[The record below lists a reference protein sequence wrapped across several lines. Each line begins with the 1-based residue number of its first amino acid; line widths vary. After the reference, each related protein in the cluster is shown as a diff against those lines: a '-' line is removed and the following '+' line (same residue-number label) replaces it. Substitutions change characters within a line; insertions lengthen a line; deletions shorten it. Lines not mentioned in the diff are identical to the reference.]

1 MNVRELREGDVEALI
16 AELWLPFA
24 EEMAEMD
31 AHNELAGSVREEA
44 RSYRRDLL
52 ADDDTVTFLAEDD
65 ASLVGYAVGAY
76 GESPPV
82 FARGPATNVEELYVR
97 PERRKEGIGSELL
110 DRLKG
115 WARARDCER
124 LTLSVNARNDAALET
139 YRARGFS
146 IRRHKMDREL

>member
-1 MNVRELREGDVEALI
+1 MDIRRLREEDIEPLVAD
-16 AELWLPFA
+16 LWLPFA
-24 EEMAEMD
+24 EEMAELD

-44 RSYRRDLL
+44 RSYRRGLL

-82 FARGPATNVEELYVR
+82 FARGPATNIEELYVR

-110 DRLKG
+110 DRLEA
-115 WARARDCER
+115 WARARGCER
-124 LTLSVNARNDAALET
+124 LTLSVNARNDDAIET

-146 IRRHKMDREL
+146 VRRHKMDREL